1 MNGTGTLR
9 IVVEQNEGRG
19 PIEVRFEDEG
29 PGIAPDKV
37 ARIFE
42 PFYTEK
48 ARGVGMGLAICLRII
63 TAHDGTI
70 QAASRPGGG
79 TSIIVRLPRARES
92 AQETVRE
99 LRKEDSCL

>member
-1 MNGTGTLR
+1 
-9 IVVEQNEGRG
+9 
-19 PIEVRFEDEG
+19 
-29 PGIAPDKV
+29 
-37 ARIFE
+37 
-42 PFYTEK
+42 
-48 ARGVGMGLAICLRII
+48 MGLAICLRII